1 MKSFIRFFAERHAL
15 AYVITLTIIL
25 FGASA
30 LLNINRDVLPNVNM
44 EEMEIITTYPGG
56 SAEDVEINV
65 TTKIEDELKEV
76 DGIDSVVS
84 VSLENQSNVH
94 VKIDR
99 SVRSTEKV
107 KRDVRNAIDRIID
120 FPSEVT
126 DAPRIIE
133 ISTDLFAV
141 IEISVMSESLD
152 YRALRKIAKELKQKV
167 LDLPEVSSVREHGL
181 LEREIKIKIDSE
193 KAERLHVAPR
203 DVLNAIQGR
212 NIRASA
218 GTFESDATEKSVV
231 TIAEFVDPLEV
242 ENVVVRSAFNG
253 PAIYVKDVAEVIDGF
268 EEEEERARVN
278 GRRAISFEVVKKG
291 SADIIDT
298 ADAVTQLAIDENK
311 NYGDEVTVVTS
322 GDRSVVVKNRLSV
335 VLNNGLIGLA
345 LVLVMLIILLN
356 LRVAFW
362 TAMGIPIALMG
373 AIFFLPVFD
382 LELSA
387 IAMAGLIIVIGIV
400 VDDAIVISENIT
412 RHSEMGKSPI
422 DAAVDGTEEVFKPVL
437 TTVLTTIFAFSPMF
451 FIDGVLGDFVFVI
464 PLVVCV
470 ALSISFIESILA
482 LPSHLVSGI
491 SGHTKAL
498 TSKDKEPSV
507 WFKKHLVDPFT
518 KIVDFSLKHRYL
530 VILSFIL
537 ILFGSFYYAK
547 NHIDFILFPTD
558 SSEEIDVLIELP
570 TGSPLDATEEIVK
583 QVEQVF
589 LNMPKGEIQSF
600 VVRAGKVGKNVLFRS
615 TNNAYII
622 LYLTPYDSR
631 ERGARQITKD
641 LKEKVKHINNAHI
654 AFQISAGGP
663 PVGKPITLRVT
674 GNDDVLRNNLV
685 EDIVKKLSVME
696 AVSGIDSDNKKG
708 KEQIE
713 VKLNYEK
720 LAELGLNVGVVA
732 QNLRLAFDGEVATS
746 VRYHDDDVEFRVQL
760 DKKSVNDIETIG
772 RMLIPNNQGRLIY
785 LKDIAT
791 FKTTKALSIFS
802 HYKNKRST
810 LITAD
815 VDIDLMT
822 PIEATQD
829 ILSQVDMSLWPGM
842 ELISD
847 GEADE
852 SQKSVGSLGAAFLIA
867 MVGILLILILLFN
880 SIIKP
885 LIVLM
890 VIPFGLIGVI
900 WAFVLHG
907 MPISFIAAI
916 GVIGLTGVLV
926 NDSLILV
933 SYADTVQKEEP
944 ERDYYQALLE
954 AVSTRF
960 RPILITSI
968 TTVSGLLPMAY
979 GIGGSDPLMAPMAL
993 AMGYGVTMSTPL
1005 ALILIPCILLVS
1017 EDIKAFFAKLINRFK
1032 K

>member
-1 MKSFIRFFAERHAL
+1 MNAFIRFFAERHAL

-25 FGASA
+25 MGSSA

-56 SAEDVEINV
+56 SAEDVELNV

-99 SVRSTEKV
+99 GVQDTEKV
-107 KRDVRNAIDRIID
+107 KRDVRNAVDRIVD
-120 FPSEVT
+120 FPAEVT

-141 IEISVMSESLD
+141 IEISVASETLS
-152 YRALRKIAKELKQKV
+152 YPELRHVAKELKQKV
-167 LDLPEVSSVREHGL
+167 LDLPQVSSVREHGL
-181 LEREIKIKIDSE
+181 LDREIKIKIDSQ
-193 KAERLHVAPR
+193 KAEQLQIAPR
-203 DVLNAIQGR
+203 DVLNAIKAR

-218 GTFESDATEKSVV
+218 GTFENNAIEKSVV
-231 TIAEFVDPLEV
+231 TLAEFVDPLEV
-242 ENVVVRSAFNG
+242 ENVIVRSSFNG

-268 EEEEERARVN
+268 ENEVERSRVN
-278 GRRAISFEVVKKG
+278 GNRAISFEVIKKG
-291 SADIIDT
+291 SADIIET
-298 ADAVTQLAIDENK
+298 ADAVNLLAIEQN
-311 NYGDEVTVVTS
+311 NFYGDEVEVFTS

-345 LVLVMLIILLN
+345 FVLVMLIILLN
-356 LRVAFW
+356 FRVAIW
-362 TAMGIPIALMG
+362 TALGIPIALLG

-400 VDDAIVISENIT
+400 VDDAIVVSENIT
-412 RHSEMGKSPI
+412 RHSEMGKSAI
-422 DAAVDGTEEVFKPVL
+422 DAAVDGTSEVFKPVL
-437 TTVLTTIFAFSPMF
+437 TTILTTILAFSPMF

-464 PLVVCV
+464 PLVVCI
-470 ALSISFIESILA
+470 ALAISFMESIFA
-482 LPSHLVSGI
+482 LPSHLISGI
-491 SGHTKAL
+491 TGNTKAL
-498 TSKDKEPSV
+498 TSATKKESD
-507 WFKKHLVDPFT
+507 WFKNLLVNPFT
-518 KIVDFSLKHRYL
+518 KLVDMSLKSRYL
-530 VILSFIL
+530 VIGIFIAL
-537 ILFGSFYYAK
+537 LFGSLYYAK

-570 TGSPLDATEEIVK
+570 TGASLDATEEVIK
-583 QVEQVF
+583 QVEHV
-589 LNMPKGEIQSF
+589 LLTMPEGEVQSF
-600 VVRAGKVGKNVLFRS
+600 VVRAGRVGKNVLFQS
-615 TNNAYII
+615 TNNAYIM
-622 LYLTPYDSR
+622 LYLTPYDTR
-631 ERGARQITKD
+631 ERGAREITKE
-641 LKEKVKHINNAHI
+641 LKEKVTHIENALI
-654 AFQISAGGP
+654 TFQISAGGP

-674 GNDDVLRNNLV
+674 GNDDTVRNNLAN
-685 EDIVKKLSVME
+685 DIINKLNAME

-708 KEQIE
+708 KEQVE
-713 VKLNYEK
+713 VKLDYEK
-720 LAELGLNVGVVA
+720 LAALGLNVSTVA

-760 DKKSVNDIETIG
+760 DQQSVNDIDTIG
-772 RMLIPNNQGRLIY
+772 RMLVPNNQGRLIQ
-785 LKDIAT
+785 LKEVAQFET
-791 FKTTKALSIFS
+791 SNSLSIFS

-822 PIEATQD
+822 PIEATQS
-829 ILSQVDMSLWPGM
+829 ILSQIDMTMWPGM

-852 SQKSVGSLGAAFLIA
+852 SQKSVGSLGSAFLIA
-867 MVGILLILILLFN
+867 MVSILLILILLFG

-885 LIVLM
+885 IIVLL

-907 MPISFIAAI
+907 MPISFIASI

-933 SYADTVQKEEP
+933 SYADTLQQQDP
-944 ERDYYQALLE
+944 SRSYYDVLLE

-960 RPILITSI
+960 RPIVITSV
-968 TTVSGLLPMAY
+968 TTVSGLLPLAY

-993 AMGYGVTMSTPL
+993 AMGYGVTMATPL
-1005 ALILIPCILLVS
+1005 ALLLIPCILLVN
-1017 EDIKAFFAKLINRFK
+1017 EDVKALFMKAKNRLG
-1032 K
+1032 